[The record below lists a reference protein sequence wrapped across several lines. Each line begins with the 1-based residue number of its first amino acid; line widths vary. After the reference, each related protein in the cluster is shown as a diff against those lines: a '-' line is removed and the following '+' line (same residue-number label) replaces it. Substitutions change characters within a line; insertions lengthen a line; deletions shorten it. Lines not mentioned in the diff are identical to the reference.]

1 MEENKNE
8 LVEQFEELIADMSAD
23 ELAAVQQYIKS
34 LLNKE

>member
-23 ELAAVQQYIKS
+23 ELEAVHQYIEF

>member
-23 ELAAVQQYIKS
+23 ELEKVHQYIEL